1 MASNGLARGRRRAQH
16 RAVGEDRIE
25 AAAESGYVT
34 TEVAA
39 AGLNVSPRTVRDYI
53 KAGKLEAKPQGE
65 GVERRWLVSVDS
77 LHSLR
82 QSRQASADLPRRR
95 RRESS
100 GGENAAELAAELL
113 ATVQDLQYRLGRA
126 EARAE
131 LTERAESSVRE
142 ERDRLIADLERERQR
157 ADEERRRGEQLQAQL
172 ETLRASQ
179 TVAEASEGTEPQ
191 PSTEGAQEGVRR
203 PWWRRW
209 FGG

>member
-1 MASNGLARGRRRAQH
+1 
-16 RAVGEDRIE
+16 VGEDRTE
-25 AAAESGYVT
+25 AAAESGCVT

-53 KAGKLEAKPQGE
+53 KAGKLEAKSQGE
-65 GVERRWLVSVDS
+65 GVERRWLISIDS
-77 LHSLR
+77 LHALR
-82 QSRQASADLPRRR
+82 QSRQASAELPRDRR
-95 RRESS
+95 GEAP

-142 ERDRLIADLERERQR
+142 ERDRLLADLERERRR
-157 ADEERRRGEQLQAQL
+157 ADEERQRGEQLQAEM

-179 TVAEASEGTEPQ
+179 TAAEASEGTEPH
-191 PSTEGAQEGVRR
+191 SARVGAQEGVQK
-203 PWWRRW
+203 PWWRRIL
-209 FGG
+209 GG

>member
-1 MASNGLARGRRRAQH
+1 M
-16 RAVGEDRIE
+16 GEDRTE

-53 KAGKLEAKPQGE
+53 KAGKLEAKSQGE
-65 GVERRWLVSVDS
+65 GVERRWLISIDS
-77 LHSLR
+77 LHALR
-82 QSRQASADLPRRR
+82 QSRQASAELPRDRR
-95 RRESS
+95 GEAP

-142 ERDRLIADLERERQR
+142 ERDRLLADLERERRR
-157 ADEERRRGEQLQAQL
+157 ADEERQRGEQLQAEM

-179 TVAEASEGTEPQ
+179 TAAEVSEGTEPH
-191 PSTEGAQEGVRR
+191 SARVESQEGVQR
-203 PWWRRW
+203 PWWRRV
-209 FGG
+209 FGHR